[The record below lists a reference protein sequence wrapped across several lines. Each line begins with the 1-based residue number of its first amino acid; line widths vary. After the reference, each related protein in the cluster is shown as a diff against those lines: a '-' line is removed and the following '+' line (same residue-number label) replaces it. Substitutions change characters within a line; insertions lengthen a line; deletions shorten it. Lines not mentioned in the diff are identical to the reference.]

1 MPVPERPKNAVPSA
15 PSEPSAPS
23 APAARSASSAPPTL
37 RERRRATAVREIL
50 DAAELHITEHGPEG
64 LSLRA
69 VARSLGMTVQAL
81 YHYFPNRNALVTM
94 LVTKGYEDLFAA
106 VQAAVDST
114 ADSAGGT
121 AADSVADRPFVSRL
135 LDAAEGYRGWAI
147 AHPERFKLL
156 FGTPLR
162 GYAAPADGAST
173 MAARRM
179 STIFQRELFGGFSL
193 EQLAAADMPP
203 LSYQFRAY
211 LDHLPPDGPGVLPPP
226 AIALLMEAW
235 GRMHGMVVLEVFGHT
250 SFLGDHE
257 AELFHLAMRN
267 MLADIHRRISGSAG
281 TVEAGAV

>member
-1 MPVPERPKNAVPSA
+1 MPVTELPKTAA
-15 PSEPSAPS
+15 PTAPSAPS

-50 DAAELHITEHGPEG
+50 DAAEMHITEHGPEG

-81 YHYFPNRNALVTM
+81 YHYFPNRHALITM
-94 LVTKGYEDLFAA
+94 LVAKGYEDLFAA
-106 VQAAVDST
+106 VEAAV
-114 ADSAGGT
+114 DSAGGT
-121 AADSVADRPFVSRL
+121 PADSVADGPSVSRL
-135 LDAAEGYRGWAI
+135 LEAAEGYRGWAI

-179 STIFQRELFGGFSL
+179 STIFQREIFGGFSL
-193 EQLAAADMPP
+193 EQLAAADIPP
-203 LSYQFRAY
+203 LSPQFRTY
-211 LDHLPPDGPGVLPPP
+211 LDQLPPDGPGVLPPP

-257 AELFHLAMRN
+257 AELFRLAMRN
-267 MLADIHRRISGSAG
+267 MLADIHRRIPGSAG
-281 TVEAGAV
+281 AVEAGAV

>member
-1 MPVPERPKNAVPSA
+1 M
-15 PSEPSAPS
+15 
-23 APAARSASSAPPTL
+23 

-81 YHYFPNRNALVTM
+81 YHYFPNRHALVTM

-114 ADSAGGT
+114 ADSAAGAGGT

-135 LDAAEGYRGWAI
+135 LDAAEGYRRWAVN
-147 AHPERFKLL
+147 HPERFKLL

-173 MAARRM
+173 IAARRM
-179 STIFQRELFGGFSL
+179 STIFQRELFGGFSP

-203 LSYQFRAY
+203 LSPQFRAY

-281 TVEAGAV
+281 AVGAGVV

>member
-1 MPVPERPKNAVPSA
+1 MPVTELPKTAA
-15 PSEPSAPS
+15 PTAPSAPS

-81 YHYFPNRNALVTM
+81 YHYFPNRHALITM
-94 LVTKGYEDLFAA
+94 LVAKGYEDLFAA
-106 VQAAVDST
+106 VEAA

-121 AADSVADRPFVSRL
+121 AADSVADGPSVSRL
-135 LDAAEGYRGWAI
+135 LEAAEGYRGWAI

-179 STIFQRELFGGFSL
+179 STIFQREIFGGFSL
-193 EQLAAADMPP
+193 EQLAAADIPP
-203 LSYQFRAY
+203 LSPQFRTY
-211 LDHLPPDGPGVLPPP
+211 LDQLPPDGPGVLPPP

-267 MLADIHRRISGSAG
+267 MLADIHRRIPGSAG
-281 TVEAGAV
+281 AVEAGAV